1 MKNLRVAVLRGG
13 PSDEYD
19 VSMMTGSEV
28 IASLRRQG
36 VDVVDVIINK
46 KGEWMVHGFMT
57 EPKALAV
64 VADVAFVALHGQYG
78 EDGTVQRI
86 LDNAGMPYTGSR
98 AYPSALTMNKILTKD
113 VLRAAGVKTPPHLRV
128 TRASTDVRR
137 VATTIESL
145 FGPTY
150 IVKPINSGSS
160 VSTYKASG
168 VHELVR
174 ALASALRD
182 RDEVL
187 VEKYIKGR
195 EATVGVVEGLR
206 GESLYRL
213 PTVEIIPPAS
223 HGFFDR
229 DVKYNGA
236 TEEICP
242 GRFSRQEKQDLEE
255 AALKAHG
262 LLGLSHYSR
271 SDFMVADDGIYFLET
286 NTLPGLTRESLIPKA
301 LAAVG
306 HSYDDFIMHLIE
318 RAR

>member
-13 PSDEYD
+13 PSEEYD
-19 VSMMTGSEV
+19 VSMRTGAEV
-28 IASLRRQG
+28 IAALRHR
-36 VDVVDVIINK
+36 DVPVTDVIINK
-46 KGEWMVHGFMT
+46 KGEWMVHGFTT

-64 VADVAFVALHGQYG
+64 VADVAFIALHGQYG
-78 EDGTVQRI
+78 EDGTVQRV
-86 LDNAGMPYTGSR
+86 LDSAGVPYTGSR

-113 VLRAAGVKTPPHLRV
+113 VLRSAGVKTPPHLRV
-128 TRASTDVRR
+128 TRSSTDVRR

-150 IVKPINSGSS
+150 IVKPVNSGSS

-174 ALASALRD
+174 ALEGALRD

-206 GESLYRL
+206 GESFYRL
-213 PTVEIIPPAS
+213 PTVEIVPPAS
-223 HGFFDR
+223 HGFFAA
-229 DVKYNGA
+229 DVKYTGA

-242 GRFSRQEKQDLEE
+242 GRFSRQEKEELED
-255 AALKAHG
+255 AALKAHN

-271 SDFMVADDGIYFLET
+271 SDFMVADDGVYFLET
-286 NTLPGLTRESLIPKA
+286 NTLPGLTRESLLPKA

-306 HSYDDFIMHLIE
+306 HSYDDFVMHLIGK
-318 RAR
+318 AC